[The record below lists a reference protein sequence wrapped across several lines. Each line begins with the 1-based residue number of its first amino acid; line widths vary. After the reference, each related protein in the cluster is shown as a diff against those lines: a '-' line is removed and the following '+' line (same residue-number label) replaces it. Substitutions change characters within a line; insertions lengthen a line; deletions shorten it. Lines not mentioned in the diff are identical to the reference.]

1 MLKHELR
8 WAHFTVTGEKKASS
22 YGDKN
27 LTLDESPGLRFVVKC
42 PAIGTKISQ
51 FAVSS
56 KHKRVSN
63 SSIFVS
69 LSSIQWLGVIT
80 MLIVS
85 SMNRSFSVP

>member
-1 MLKHELR
+1 MLKHELS

-27 LTLDESPGLRFVVKC
+27 LMLDESPGLRFVVKC

-56 KHKRVSN
+56 KHKRILNCSN
-63 SSIFVS
+63 FVS
-69 LSSIQWLGVIT
+69 LCAIQWLGVIA
-80 MLIVS
+80 MLKK
-85 SMNRSFSVP
+85 